1 MNRETYLVRVLDM
14 IIRDSQIEGKNIIYP
29 FSLPL
34 YSLQNNQSYSPLH
47 DNFIKY
53 CKDQYG
59 LSEEESRYMWYD
71 YSTIMGRTV
80 KDEDTETP
88 EEDYIDGMIYTP
100 LDEIYLY
107 GNLEPQERD
116 VKESLRVYGFNSEGH
131 YKFFMKVYNRIIDSI
146 EIKHLGNDN
155 HYVLFINEFRR
166 TRDGLFGLRL
176 LIDDGDP
183 DKDFITFSISYTEY
197 IFRCCIDILTEGL
210 PDGGQYVAITL
221 SDMILEYIYE
231 NVFQNKILQRGIS
244 LNGINESEVR
254 MDRFMEKIL
263 QFLIDDT
270 YYIEDNLIQLPFTN
284 KTVSI
289 HYTNTYTEWSILD
302 VITYIQEPPKSFTNY
317 CVDTYGLDSESIS
330 LVWDKYRVFLMEN
343 FLSLTKRY

>member
-1 MNRETYLVRVLDM
+1 M

-59 LSEEESRYMWYD
+59 LSEEESMYMWYD

-88 EEDYIDGMIYTP
+88 EEDYIDYTP
-100 LDEIYLY
+100 LDEVYLF

-116 VKESLRVYGFNSEGH
+116 VKESLRLYGFNSEGQ
-131 YKFFMKVYNRIIDSI
+131 YKFFMRVYNRIIDSI

-155 HYVLFINEFRR
+155 HNVLYINEFRR

-176 LIDDGDP
+176 LTEDGDP

-197 IFRCCIDILTEGL
+197 IFRCSLELLTEGL
-210 PDGGQYVAITL
+210 PDGGQFLTITL
-221 SDMILEYIYE
+221 SDMILEYIYK
-231 NVFQNKILQRGIS
+231 NVFQNKILQRKFN
-244 LNGINESEVR
+244 LNESDER
-254 MDRFMEKIL
+254 MNRFVGKVL

-270 YYIEDNLIQLPFTN
+270 YYIEDNTIHLPFTN

-289 HYTNTYTEWSILD
+289 HYTNTYTEWTILD
-302 VITYIQEPPKSFTNY
+302 VITYIEEPPKSFTKY

-330 LVWDKYRVFLMEN
+330 LVWVKYRVFLMEN
-343 FLSLTKRY
+343 FLRLTKRY

>member
-1 MNRETYLVRVLDM
+1 M

-59 LSEEESRYMWYD
+59 LSEEESMYMWYD

-80 KDEDTETP
+80 RDEDTETP
-88 EEDYIDGMIYTP
+88 EEDYIDYTP
-100 LDEIYLY
+100 LDEVYLF

-116 VKESLRVYGFNSEGH
+116 VKESLRLYGFNSEGQ
-131 YKFFMKVYNRIIDSI
+131 YKFFMRVYNRIIDSI

-155 HYVLFINEFRR
+155 HNVLYINEFRR

-176 LIDDGDP
+176 LTEDGDP

-197 IFRCCIDILTEGL
+197 IFRCSLELLTEGL
-210 PDGGQYVAITL
+210 PDGGQFLTITL
-221 SDMILEYIYE
+221 SDMILEYIYK
-231 NVFQNKILQRGIS
+231 NVFQNKILQRKFN
-244 LNGINESEVR
+244 LNESEER
-254 MDRFMEKIL
+254 MNRFVGKVL

-270 YYIEDNLIQLPFTN
+270 YYIEDNTIHLPFTN

-289 HYTNTYTEWSILD
+289 HYTNTYTEWTILD
-302 VITYIQEPPKSFTNY
+302 VITYIEEPPKSFTKY

-330 LVWDKYRVFLMEN
+330 LVWVKYRVFLMEN
-343 FLSLTKRY
+343 FLRLTKRY

>member
-59 LSEEESRYMWYD
+59 LSEEESMYMWYD

-80 KDEDTETP
+80 RDEDTETP
-88 EEDYIDGMIYTP
+88 EEDYIDYTP
-100 LDEIYLY
+100 LDEVYLF

-131 YKFFMKVYNRIIDSI
+131 YKFFMRVYNRIIDSI

-155 HYVLFINEFRR
+155 HNVLYINEFRR

-176 LIDDGDP
+176 LTEDGDP

-197 IFRCCIDILTEGL
+197 IFRCSLELLTEGL
-210 PDGGQYVAITL
+210 PDGGQFLTITL
-221 SDMILEYIYE
+221 SDMVLEYIYK
-231 NVFQNKILQRGIS
+231 NVFQNKILQRKFN
-244 LNGINESEVR
+244 LNESDER
-254 MDRFMEKIL
+254 MDRFVGKVL

-270 YYIEDNLIQLPFTN
+270 YYIEDNTIHLPFTN

-289 HYTNTYTEWSILD
+289 HYTNKYTEWTILD
-302 VITYIQEPPKSFTNY
+302 VITYIEEPPKHNTG
-317 CVDTYGLDSESIS
+317 CLWKDCGLEYS
-330 LVWDKYRVFLMEN
+330 LSNKIFKFKYL
-343 FLSLTKRY
+343 

>member
-59 LSEEESRYMWYD
+59 LSEEESMYMWYD

-80 KDEDTETP
+80 RDEDTETP
-88 EEDYIDGMIYTP
+88 EEDYIDYTP
-100 LDEIYLY
+100 LDEVYLF

-116 VKESLRVYGFNSEGH
+116 VKESLRLYGFNSEGQ
-131 YKFFMKVYNRIIDSI
+131 YKFFMRVYNRIIDSI

-155 HYVLFINEFRR
+155 HNVLYINEFRR

-176 LIDDGDP
+176 LTEDGDP

-197 IFRCCIDILTEGL
+197 IFRCSLELLTEGL
-210 PDGGQYVAITL
+210 PDGGQFLTITL
-221 SDMILEYIYE
+221 SDMILEYIYK
-231 NVFQNKILQRGIS
+231 NVFQNKILQRKFN
-244 LNGINESEVR
+244 LNESEER
-254 MDRFMEKIL
+254 MNRFVGKVL

-270 YYIEDNLIQLPFTN
+270 YYIEDNTIHLPFTN

-289 HYTNTYTEWSILD
+289 HYTNTYTEWTILD
-302 VITYIQEPPKSFTNY
+302 VITYIEEPPKSFTKY

-330 LVWDKYRVFLMEN
+330 LVWVKYRVFLMEN
-343 FLSLTKRY
+343 FLRLTKRY

>member
-1 MNRETYLVRVLDM
+1 MNRDPYLVRVLDM

-59 LSEEESRYMWYD
+59 LSQEESMYMWYD

-88 EEDYIDGMIYTP
+88 EEDYIDYTP

-131 YKFFMKVYNRIIDSI
+131 YKFFMRVYNRIIDSI

-155 HYVLFINEFRR
+155 HNVLYINEFRR

-183 DKDFITFSISYTEY
+183 DKDFITFSLSYTEY

-221 SDMILEYIYE
+221 SDMILEYIYK
-231 NVFQNKILQRGIS
+231 NVFQNRILQKKFN
-244 LNGINESEVR
+244 LNESEER
-254 MDRFMEKIL
+254 MDRFVDKVL
-263 QFLIDDT
+263 QFLKDDT
-270 YYIEDNLIQLPFTN
+270 YQIELNLIHVPFLN
-284 KTVSI
+284 EPVSI
-289 HYTNTYTEWSILD
+289 SYNRRGYSVLE
-302 VITYIQEPPKSFTNY
+302 VITYIDEPPKPFTHY
-317 CVDTYGLDSESIS
+317 CIDTYGLDPQIINS
-330 LVWDKYRVFLMEN
+330 LWDQYRLFLMEN
-343 FLSLTKRY
+343 FNRLKKTY

>member
-59 LSEEESRYMWYD
+59 LSEEESMYMWYD

-88 EEDYIDGMIYTP
+88 EEDYIDYTP
-100 LDEIYLY
+100 LDEVYLF

-116 VKESLRVYGFNSEGH
+116 VKESLRLYGFNSEGQ
-131 YKFFMKVYNRIIDSI
+131 YKFFMRVYNRIIDSI
-146 EIKHLGNDN
+146 EIKHFGNDN
-155 HYVLFINEFRR
+155 HNVLYINEFRR

-176 LIDDGDP
+176 LTEDGDP

-197 IFRCCIDILTEGL
+197 IFRCSLELLTEGL
-210 PDGGQYVAITL
+210 PDGGQFLTITL
-221 SDMILEYIYE
+221 SDMILEYIYK
-231 NVFQNKILQRGIS
+231 NVFQNKILQRKFN
-244 LNGINESEVR
+244 LNESDER
-254 MDRFMEKIL
+254 MDRFVGKVL

-270 YYIEDNLIQLPFTN
+270 YYIEDNTIHLPFTN

-289 HYTNTYTEWSILD
+289 HYTNTYTEWTILD
-302 VITYIQEPPKSFTNY
+302 VITYIEEPPKSFTKY

-330 LVWDKYRVFLMEN
+330 LVWVKYRVFLMEN
-343 FLSLTKRY
+343 FLRLTKRY

>member
-1 MNRETYLVRVLDM
+1 MNRDTYLVRVLDM

-59 LSEEESRYMWYD
+59 LSEEESMYMWYD

-80 KDEDTETP
+80 RDEDTETP
-88 EEDYIDGMIYTP
+88 EEDYINYTP
-100 LDEIYLY
+100 LDEVYLY

-131 YKFFMKVYNRIIDSI
+131 YKFFMRVYNRIIDSI

-176 LIDDGDP
+176 LTGDGDP

-197 IFRCCIDILTEGL
+197 IFRCCIQLMTEGL
-210 PDGGQYVAITL
+210 PDGGQYVSITL
-221 SDMILEYIYE
+221 TDMVLKYIYE
-231 NVFQNKILQRGIS
+231 NVFQNKILQRKF
-244 LNGINESEVR
+244 NINESESKE
-254 MDRFMEKIL
+254 DRFLDKVY
-263 QFLIDDT
+263 QFLINDT
-270 YYIEDNLIQLPFTN
+270 YEIKRNKIKLPFLN
-284 KTVSI
+284 VNVSI
-289 HYTNTYTEWSILD
+289 KHDTISKYSILD
-302 VITYIQEPPKSFTNY
+302 VITYPSVPHMFVKY
-317 CVDTYGLDSESIS
+317 CDITYGLDLKQITILWNRYKE
-330 LVWDKYRVFLMEN
+330 YLMGN
-343 FLSLTKRY
+343 FYNLKKIY

>member
-1 MNRETYLVRVLDM
+1 
-14 IIRDSQIEGKNIIYP
+14 
-29 FSLPL
+29 
-34 YSLQNNQSYSPLH
+34 
-47 DNFIKY
+47 
-53 CKDQYG
+53 
-59 LSEEESRYMWYD
+59 
-71 YSTIMGRTV
+71 MGRTV

-88 EEDYIDGMIYTP
+88 EEDYIDYTP

-176 LIDDGDP
+176 LTDIGKC

-221 SDMILEYIYE
+221 SDMILEYIYK

-289 HYTNTYTEWSILD
+289 HYTNKYTEWSILD

>member
-1 MNRETYLVRVLDM
+1 MNRDTYLERVLDM

-59 LSEEESRYMWYD
+59 LSEEESMYMWYD

-80 KDEDTETP
+80 RDEDTETP
-88 EEDYIDGMIYTP
+88 EEDYIDYTP
-100 LDEIYLY
+100 LDEVYLF

-116 VKESLRVYGFNSEGH
+116 VKESLRLYGFNSEGH
-131 YKFFMKVYNRIIDSI
+131 YKFFMRVYNRIIDSI
-146 EIKHLGNDN
+146 EIKHFGNDN
-155 HYVLFINEFRR
+155 HNVLYINEFRR

-176 LIDDGDP
+176 LTEDGDP

-197 IFRCCIDILTEGL
+197 IFRCSLELLTEGL
-210 PDGGQYVAITL
+210 PDGGQFLTITL
-221 SDMILEYIYE
+221 SDMVLEYIYK
-231 NVFQNKILQRGIS
+231 NVFQNKILQRKFN
-244 LNGINESEVR
+244 LNESEER
-254 MDRFMEKIL
+254 MNRFVGKVL

-270 YYIEDNLIQLPFTN
+270 YYIEDNTIHLPFTN

-289 HYTNTYTEWSILD
+289 HYTNTYTEWTILD
-302 VITYIQEPPKSFTNY
+302 VITYIEEPPKSFTKY

-343 FLSLTKRY
+343 FLRLTKRY

>member
-1 MNRETYLVRVLDM
+1 MNREKYLERVLDM

-53 CKDQYG
+53 CKNQYG
-59 LSEEESRYMWYD
+59 LSEEESMYMWYD

-80 KDEDTETP
+80 RDEDTETP
-88 EEDYIDGMIYTP
+88 EEDYIDYTP
-100 LDEIYLY
+100 LDEVYLY

-131 YKFFMKVYNRIIDSI
+131 YKFFMRVYNRIIDSI

-176 LIDDGDP
+176 LSGDGDP

-197 IFRCCIDILTEGL
+197 IFRCSLELLTEGL
-210 PDGGQYVAITL
+210 PDGGQFLTITL
-221 SDMILEYIYE
+221 SDMILEYIYK
-231 NVFQNKILQRGIS
+231 NVFQNKILQRKFN
-244 LNGINESEVR
+244 LNESEER
-254 MDRFMEKIL
+254 MDRFVGKVL

-270 YYIEDNLIQLPFTN
+270 YYIEDNTIHLPFTN

-289 HYTNTYTEWSILD
+289 HYTNKYTEWTILD
-302 VITYIQEPPKSFTNY
+302 VITYIEEPPKSFTKY

-330 LVWDKYRVFLMEN
+330 LVWVKYRVFLMEN
-343 FLSLTKRY
+343 FLRLTKRY

>member
-1 MNRETYLVRVLDM
+1 M

-59 LSEEESRYMWYD
+59 LSEEESMYMWYD

-80 KDEDTETP
+80 RDEDTETP
-88 EEDYIDGMIYTP
+88 EEDYIDYTP
-100 LDEIYLY
+100 LDEVYLF

-131 YKFFMKVYNRIIDSI
+131 YKFFMRVYNRIIDSI

-155 HYVLFINEFRR
+155 HNVLYINEFRR

-176 LIDDGDP
+176 LTEDGDP

-197 IFRCCIDILTEGL
+197 IFRCSLELLTEGL
-210 PDGGQYVAITL
+210 PDGGQFLTITL
-221 SDMILEYIYE
+221 SDMILEYIYK
-231 NVFQNKILQRGIS
+231 NVFQNKILQRKFN
-244 LNGINESEVR
+244 LNESDER
-254 MDRFMEKIL
+254 MDRFVGKVL

-270 YYIEDNLIQLPFTN
+270 YYIEDNTIHLPFTN

-289 HYTNTYTEWSILD
+289 HYTNKYTEWTILD
-302 VITYIQEPPKSFTNY
+302 VITYIEEPPKSFTKY

-330 LVWDKYRVFLMEN
+330 LVWVKYRVFLMEN
-343 FLSLTKRY
+343 FLRLTKRY

>member
-14 IIRDSQIEGKNIIYP
+14 IIRDSQVEGKYIIYP

-59 LSEEESRYMWYD
+59 LSEEESMYMWYD

-80 KDEDTETP
+80 RDEDTETP
-88 EEDYIDGMIYTP
+88 EEDYIDYTP
-100 LDEIYLY
+100 LDEVYLF

-116 VKESLRVYGFNSEGH
+116 VKESLRLYGFNSEGQ
-131 YKFFMKVYNRIIDSI
+131 YKFFMRVYNRIIDSI

-176 LIDDGDP
+176 LTEDGDP

-197 IFRCCIDILTEGL
+197 IFRCSLELLTEGL
-210 PDGGQYVAITL
+210 PDGGQFLTITL
-221 SDMILEYIYE
+221 SDMILEYIYK
-231 NVFQNKILQRGIS
+231 NVFQNKILQRKFN
-244 LNGINESEVR
+244 LNESDER
-254 MDRFMEKIL
+254 MNRFVGKVL

-270 YYIEDNLIQLPFTN
+270 YYIEDNTIHLPFTN

-289 HYTNTYTEWSILD
+289 HYTNTYTEWTILD
-302 VITYIQEPPKSFTNY
+302 VITYIEEPPKSFTKY

-330 LVWDKYRVFLMEN
+330 LVWVKYRVFLMEN
-343 FLSLTKRY
+343 FLRLTKRY

>member
-1 MNRETYLVRVLDM
+1 M

-59 LSEEESRYMWYD
+59 LSEEESMYMWYD

-88 EEDYIDGMIYTP
+88 EEDYIDYTP
-100 LDEIYLY
+100 LDEVYLY

-131 YKFFMKVYNRIIDSI
+131 YKFFMRVYNRIIDSI

-176 LIDDGDP
+176 LSGDGDP

-197 IFRCCIDILTEGL
+197 IFRCSLELLTEGL
-210 PDGGQYVAITL
+210 PDGGQFLTITL
-221 SDMILEYIYE
+221 SDMILEYIYK
-231 NVFQNKILQRGIS
+231 NVFQNKILQRKFN
-244 LNGINESEVR
+244 LNESEER
-254 MDRFMEKIL
+254 MDRFVGKVL

-270 YYIEDNLIQLPFTN
+270 YYIEDNTIHLPFTN

-289 HYTNTYTEWSILD
+289 HYTNKYTEWTILD
-302 VITYIQEPPKSFTNY
+302 VITYIEEPPKSFTKY

-330 LVWDKYRVFLMEN
+330 LVWVKYRVFLMEN
-343 FLSLTKRY
+343 FLRLTKRY

>member
-59 LSEEESRYMWYD
+59 LSEEESKYMWYD

-80 KDEDTETP
+80 RDEDTETP
-88 EEDYIDGMIYTP
+88 EEDYIDYTP
-100 LDEIYLY
+100 LDEVYLY

-116 VKESLRVYGFNSEGH
+116 VKESLRLYGFNSEGH
-131 YKFFMKVYNRIIDSI
+131 YKFFMRVYNRIIDSI

-176 LIDDGDP
+176 LTEDGDP

-197 IFRCCIDILTEGL
+197 IFRCSLELLTEGL
-210 PDGGQYVAITL
+210 PDGGQFLTITL
-221 SDMILEYIYE
+221 SDMILEYIYK
-231 NVFQNKILQRGIS
+231 NVFQNKILQRKFN
-244 LNGINESEVR
+244 LNESEER
-254 MDRFMEKIL
+254 MDRFMGKVL

-270 YYIEDNLIQLPFTN
+270 YYIEDNTIHLPFTN

-289 HYTNTYTEWSILD
+289 HYTNKYTEWTILD
-302 VITYIQEPPKSFTNY
+302 VITYIEEPPKSFTKY

-330 LVWDKYRVFLMEN
+330 LVWVKYRVFLMEN
-343 FLSLTKRY
+343 FHKLTKRY

>member
-59 LSEEESRYMWYD
+59 LSEEESMYMWYD

-88 EEDYIDGMIYTP
+88 EEDYIDYTP
-100 LDEIYLY
+100 LDEVYLY

-131 YKFFMKVYNRIIDSI
+131 YKFFMRVYNRIIDSI

-176 LIDDGDP
+176 LSGDGDP

-197 IFRCCIDILTEGL
+197 IFRCSLELLTEGL
-210 PDGGQYVAITL
+210 PDGGQFLTITL
-221 SDMILEYIYE
+221 SDMILEYIYK
-231 NVFQNKILQRGIS
+231 NVFQNKILQRKFN
-244 LNGINESEVR
+244 LNESEER
-254 MDRFMEKIL
+254 MDRFVGKVL

-270 YYIEDNLIQLPFTN
+270 YYIEDNTIHLPFTN

-289 HYTNTYTEWSILD
+289 HYTNKYTEWTILD
-302 VITYIQEPPKSFTNY
+302 VITYIEEPPKSFTKY

-330 LVWDKYRVFLMEN
+330 LVWVKYRVFLMEN
-343 FLSLTKRY
+343 FLRLTKRY

>member
-14 IIRDSQIEGKNIIYP
+14 IIRDSQVEGKYIIYP

-59 LSEEESRYMWYD
+59 LSEEESMYMWYD

-80 KDEDTETP
+80 RDEDTETP
-88 EEDYIDGMIYTP
+88 EEDYIDYTP
-100 LDEIYLY
+100 LDEVYLF

-116 VKESLRVYGFNSEGH
+116 VKESLRLYGFNSEGQ
-131 YKFFMKVYNRIIDSI
+131 YKFFMRVYNRIIDSI

-176 LIDDGDP
+176 LTGDGDS

-197 IFRCCIDILTEGL
+197 IFRCSLELLTEGL
-210 PDGGQYVAITL
+210 PDGGQFLTITL
-221 SDMILEYIYE
+221 SDMILEYIYK
-231 NVFQNKILQRGIS
+231 NVFQNKILQRKFN
-244 LNGINESEVR
+244 LNESDER
-254 MDRFMEKIL
+254 MNRFVGKVL

-270 YYIEDNLIQLPFTN
+270 YYIEENTIHLPFTN

-289 HYTNTYTEWSILD
+289 HYTNKYTEWTILD
-302 VITYIQEPPKSFTNY
+302 VITYIEEPPKSFTKY

-330 LVWDKYRVFLMEN
+330 LVWVKYRVFLMEN
-343 FLSLTKRY
+343 FLRLTKRY

>member
-1 MNRETYLVRVLDM
+1 MNREKYLERVLDM
-14 IIRDSQIEGKNIIYP
+14 IIRDSQVEGKYIIYP

-59 LSEEESRYMWYD
+59 LSEEESMYMWYD

-80 KDEDTETP
+80 RDEDTETP
-88 EEDYIDGMIYTP
+88 EEDYIDYTP
-100 LDEIYLY
+100 LDEVYLF

-116 VKESLRVYGFNSEGH
+116 VKESLRLYGFNSEGQ
-131 YKFFMKVYNRIIDSI
+131 YKFFMRVYNRIIDSI

-176 LIDDGDP
+176 LTGDGDS

-197 IFRCCIDILTEGL
+197 IFRCSLELLTEGL
-210 PDGGQYVAITL
+210 PDGGQFLTITL
-221 SDMILEYIYE
+221 SDMILEYIYK
-231 NVFQNKILQRGIS
+231 NVFQNKILQRKFN
-244 LNGINESEVR
+244 LNESDER
-254 MDRFMEKIL
+254 MNRFVGKVL

-270 YYIEDNLIQLPFTN
+270 YYIEDNTIHLPFTN

-289 HYTNTYTEWSILD
+289 HYTNTYTEWTILD
-302 VITYIQEPPKSFTNY
+302 VITYIEEPPKSFTKY

-330 LVWDKYRVFLMEN
+330 LVWVKYRVFLMEN
-343 FLSLTKRY
+343 FLRLTKRY

>member
-59 LSEEESRYMWYD
+59 LSEEESMYMWYD

-80 KDEDTETP
+80 RDEDTETP
-88 EEDYIDGMIYTP
+88 EEDYIDYTP
-100 LDEIYLY
+100 LDEVYLF

-116 VKESLRVYGFNSEGH
+116 VKESLRLYGFNSEGH
-131 YKFFMKVYNRIIDSI
+131 YKFFMRVYNRIIDSI
-146 EIKHLGNDN
+146 EIKHFGNDN
-155 HYVLFINEFRR
+155 HNVLYINEFRR

-176 LIDDGDP
+176 LTEDGDP
-183 DKDFITFSISYTEY
+183 DKDFITFSRSYTEY
-197 IFRCCIDILTEGL
+197 IFRCSLELLTEGL
-210 PDGGQYVAITL
+210 PDGGQFLTITL
-221 SDMILEYIYE
+221 SDMVLEYIYK
-231 NVFQNKILQRGIS
+231 NVFQNKILQRKFN
-244 LNGINESEVR
+244 LNESEER
-254 MDRFMEKIL
+254 MDRFMGKVL

-270 YYIEDNLIQLPFTN
+270 YYIEDNTIHLPFTN

-289 HYTNTYTEWSILD
+289 HYTNTYTEWTILD
-302 VITYIQEPPKSFTNY
+302 VITYIEEPPKSFTKY

-330 LVWDKYRVFLMEN
+330 LVWVKYRVFLMEN
-343 FLSLTKRY
+343 FLRLTKRY

>member
-1 MNRETYLVRVLDM
+1 
-14 IIRDSQIEGKNIIYP
+14 
-29 FSLPL
+29 
-34 YSLQNNQSYSPLH
+34 
-47 DNFIKY
+47 
-53 CKDQYG
+53 
-59 LSEEESRYMWYD
+59 
-71 YSTIMGRTV
+71 MGRTV

-131 YKFFMKVYNRIIDSI
+131 YKFFMRVYNRIIDSI

-155 HYVLFINEFRR
+155 HNVLYINEFRR

-183 DKDFITFSISYTEY
+183 DKDFITFSLSYTEY

-210 PDGGQYVAITL
+210 PDGGQYVSITL

-231 NVFQNKILQRGIS
+231 NVFQNRILQKKFN
-244 LNGINESEVR
+244 LNESEER
-254 MDRFMEKIL
+254 MDRFMGKVL
-263 QFLIDDT
+263 QFLKDDT
-270 YYIEDNLIQLPFTN
+270 YQIGEDLIRVPFLD
-284 KTVSI
+284 KPVSI
-289 HYTNTYTEWSILD
+289 SYKSKRVHT
-302 VITYIQEPPKSFTNY
+302 VIEIIMFIDEPPKPFTHY
-317 CVDTYGLDSESIS
+317 CIETYGLDPQTINS
-330 LVWDKYRVFLMEN
+330 LWDQYRVFLMEN
-343 FLSLTKRY
+343 FHRLKKTY

>member
-1 MNRETYLVRVLDM
+1 MNREKYLERVLDM

-59 LSEEESRYMWYD
+59 LSEEESMYMWYD

-88 EEDYIDGMIYTP
+88 EEDYIDYTP
-100 LDEIYLY
+100 LDEVYLF

-116 VKESLRVYGFNSEGH
+116 VKESLRLYGFNSEGH
-131 YKFFMKVYNRIIDSI
+131 YKFFMRVYNRIIDSI

-155 HYVLFINEFRR
+155 HNVLYINEFRR

-176 LIDDGDP
+176 LTEDGDP

-197 IFRCCIDILTEGL
+197 IFRCSLELLTEGL
-210 PDGGQYVAITL
+210 PDGGQFLTITL
-221 SDMILEYIYE
+221 SDMILEYIYK
-231 NVFQNKILQRGIS
+231 NVFQNRILQRKFN
-244 LNGINESEVR
+244 LNESDER
-254 MDRFMEKIL
+254 MDRFMGKVL

-270 YYIEDNLIQLPFTN
+270 YYIEDNIIQLPFTN

-289 HYTNTYTEWSILD
+289 HYTNKYTEWSILE
-302 VITYIQEPPKSFTNY
+302 VITYIQEPPKSFTKY
-317 CVDTYGLDSESIS
+317 CVDTYGLDPESIS

-343 FLSLTKRY
+343 FLRLTKRY

>member
-59 LSEEESRYMWYD
+59 LSEEESMYMWYD

-88 EEDYIDGMIYTP
+88 EEDYIDYTP
-100 LDEIYLY
+100 LDEVYLY

-116 VKESLRVYGFNSEGH
+116 VKESLRLYGFNSEGQ
-131 YKFFMKVYNRIIDSI
+131 YKFFMRVYNRIIDSI

-176 LIDDGDP
+176 LSGDGDP

-197 IFRCCIDILTEGL
+197 IFRCSLELLTEGL
-210 PDGGQYVAITL
+210 PDGGQFLTITL
-221 SDMILEYIYE
+221 SDMILEYIYK
-231 NVFQNKILQRGIS
+231 NVFQNKILQRKFN
-244 LNGINESEVR
+244 LNESEER
-254 MDRFMEKIL
+254 MDRFVGKVL

-270 YYIEDNLIQLPFTN
+270 YYIEDNTIHLPFTN

-289 HYTNTYTEWSILD
+289 HYTNKYTEWTILD
-302 VITYIQEPPKSFTNY
+302 VITYIEEPPKSFTKY

-330 LVWDKYRVFLMEN
+330 LVWVKYRVFLMEN
-343 FLSLTKRY
+343 FLRLTKRY

>member
-59 LSEEESRYMWYD
+59 LSEEESMYMWYD

-80 KDEDTETP
+80 RDEDTETP
-88 EEDYIDGMIYTP
+88 EEDYIDYTP
-100 LDEIYLY
+100 LDEVYLF

-116 VKESLRVYGFNSEGH
+116 VKESLRLYGFNSEGQ
-131 YKFFMKVYNRIIDSI
+131 YKFFMRVYNRIIDSI

-176 LIDDGDP
+176 LTGDGDS

-197 IFRCCIDILTEGL
+197 IFRCSLELLTEGL
-210 PDGGQYVAITL
+210 PDGGQFLTITL
-221 SDMILEYIYE
+221 SDMILEYIYK
-231 NVFQNKILQRGIS
+231 NVFQNKILQRKFN
-244 LNGINESEVR
+244 LNESDER
-254 MDRFMEKIL
+254 MNRFVGKVL

-270 YYIEDNLIQLPFTN
+270 YYIEDNTIHLPFTN

-289 HYTNTYTEWSILD
+289 HYTNTYTEWTILD
-302 VITYIQEPPKSFTNY
+302 VITYIEEPPKSFTKY

-330 LVWDKYRVFLMEN
+330 LVWVKYRVFLMEN
-343 FLSLTKRY
+343 FLRLTKRY

>member
-1 MNRETYLVRVLDM
+1 M
-14 IIRDSQIEGKNIIYP
+14 IIRDSQIEGKYIIYP

-59 LSEEESRYMWYD
+59 LSEEESMYMWYD

-80 KDEDTETP
+80 RDEDTETP
-88 EEDYIDGMIYTP
+88 EEDYIDYTP
-100 LDEIYLY
+100 LDEVYLF

-116 VKESLRVYGFNSEGH
+116 VKESLRLYGFNSEGQ
-131 YKFFMKVYNRIIDSI
+131 YKFFMRVYNRIIDSI

-176 LIDDGDP
+176 LTGDGDS

-197 IFRCCIDILTEGL
+197 IFRCSLELLTEGL
-210 PDGGQYVAITL
+210 PDGGQFLTITL
-221 SDMILEYIYE
+221 SDMILEYIYK
-231 NVFQNKILQRGIS
+231 NVFQNKILQRKFN
-244 LNGINESEVR
+244 LNESDER
-254 MDRFMEKIL
+254 MNRFVGKVL

-270 YYIEDNLIQLPFTN
+270 YYIEDNTIHLPFTN

-289 HYTNTYTEWSILD
+289 HYTNTYTEWTILD
-302 VITYIQEPPKSFTNY
+302 VITYIEEPPKSFTKY

-330 LVWDKYRVFLMEN
+330 LVWVKYRVFLMEN
-343 FLSLTKRY
+343 FLRLTKRY

>member
-59 LSEEESRYMWYD
+59 LSEEESMYMWYD

-88 EEDYIDGMIYTP
+88 EEDYIDYTP
-100 LDEIYLY
+100 LDEVYLF

-116 VKESLRVYGFNSEGH
+116 VKESLRLYGFNSEGQ
-131 YKFFMKVYNRIIDSI
+131 YKFFMRVYNRIIDSI

-155 HYVLFINEFRR
+155 HNVLYINEFRR

-176 LIDDGDP
+176 LTEDGDP

-197 IFRCCIDILTEGL
+197 IFRCSLELLTEGL
-210 PDGGQYVAITL
+210 PDGGQFLTITL
-221 SDMILEYIYE
+221 SDMILEYIYK
-231 NVFQNKILQRGIS
+231 NVFQNKILQRKFN
-244 LNGINESEVR
+244 LNESDER
-254 MDRFMEKIL
+254 MDRFVGKVL

-270 YYIEDNLIQLPFTN
+270 YYIEDNTIHLPFTN

-289 HYTNTYTEWSILD
+289 HYTNTYTEWTILD
-302 VITYIQEPPKSFTNY
+302 VITYIEEPPKSFTKY

-330 LVWDKYRVFLMEN
+330 LVWVKYRVFLMEN
-343 FLSLTKRY
+343 FLRLTKRY

>member
-14 IIRDSQIEGKNIIYP
+14 IIRDSQVEGKNIIYP

-53 CKDQYG
+53 CKNQYG
-59 LSEEESRYMWYD
+59 LSEEESMYMWYD

-80 KDEDTETP
+80 RDEDTETP
-88 EEDYIDGMIYTP
+88 EEDYIDYTP
-100 LDEIYLY
+100 LDEVYLY

-131 YKFFMKVYNRIIDSI
+131 YKFFMRVYNRIIDSI

-176 LIDDGDP
+176 LSGDGDP

-197 IFRCCIDILTEGL
+197 IFRCSLELLTEGL
-210 PDGGQYVAITL
+210 PDGGQFLTITL
-221 SDMILEYIYE
+221 SDMILEYIYK
-231 NVFQNKILQRGIS
+231 NVFQNKILQRKFN
-244 LNGINESEVR
+244 LNESEER
-254 MDRFMEKIL
+254 MDRFVGKVL

-270 YYIEDNLIQLPFTN
+270 YYIEDNTIHLPFTN

-289 HYTNTYTEWSILD
+289 HYTNKYTEWTILD
-302 VITYIQEPPKSFTNY
+302 VITYIEEPPKSFTKY

-330 LVWDKYRVFLMEN
+330 LVWVKYRVFLMEN
-343 FLSLTKRY
+343 FLRLTKRY

>member
-59 LSEEESRYMWYD
+59 LSEEESMYMWYD

-80 KDEDTETP
+80 RDEDTETP
-88 EEDYIDGMIYTP
+88 EEDYIDYTP
-100 LDEIYLY
+100 LDEVYLF

-131 YKFFMKVYNRIIDSI
+131 YKFFMRVYNRIIDSI

-155 HYVLFINEFRR
+155 HNVLYINEFRR

-176 LIDDGDP
+176 LTEDGDP

-197 IFRCCIDILTEGL
+197 IFRCSLELLTEGL
-210 PDGGQYVAITL
+210 PDGGQFLTITL
-221 SDMILEYIYE
+221 SDMILEYIYK
-231 NVFQNKILQRGIS
+231 NVFQNKILQRKFN
-244 LNGINESEVR
+244 LNESDER
-254 MDRFMEKIL
+254 MDRFVGKVL

-270 YYIEDNLIQLPFTN
+270 YYIEDNTIHLPFTN

-289 HYTNTYTEWSILD
+289 HYTNKYTEWTILD
-302 VITYIQEPPKSFTNY
+302 VITYIEEPPKSFTKY

-330 LVWDKYRVFLMEN
+330 LVWVKYRVFLMEN
-343 FLSLTKRY
+343 FLRLTKRY

>member
-1 MNRETYLVRVLDM
+1 M

-59 LSEEESRYMWYD
+59 LSEEESMYMWYD

-80 KDEDTETP
+80 RDEDTETP
-88 EEDYIDGMIYTP
+88 EEDYIDYTP
-100 LDEIYLY
+100 LDEVYLF

-116 VKESLRVYGFNSEGH
+116 VKESLRLYGFNSEGQ
-131 YKFFMKVYNRIIDSI
+131 YKFFMRVYNRIIDSI

-155 HYVLFINEFRR
+155 HNVLYINEFRR

-176 LIDDGDP
+176 LTEDGDP

-197 IFRCCIDILTEGL
+197 IFRCSLELLTEGL
-210 PDGGQYVAITL
+210 PDGGQFLTITL
-221 SDMILEYIYE
+221 SDMILEYIYK
-231 NVFQNKILQRGIS
+231 NVFQNKIFQRKFN
-244 LNGINESEVR
+244 LNESEER
-254 MDRFMEKIL
+254 MNRFVGKVL

-270 YYIEDNLIQLPFTN
+270 YYIEDNTIHLPFTN

-289 HYTNTYTEWSILD
+289 HYTNTYTEWTILD
-302 VITYIQEPPKSFTNY
+302 VITYIEEPPKSFTKY

-330 LVWDKYRVFLMEN
+330 LVWVKYRVFLMEN
-343 FLSLTKRY
+343 FLRLTKRY

>member
-59 LSEEESRYMWYD
+59 LSEEESKYMWYD

-80 KDEDTETP
+80 RDEDTETP
-88 EEDYIDGMIYTP
+88 EEDYIDYTP
-100 LDEIYLY
+100 LDEVYLF

-131 YKFFMKVYNRIIDSI
+131 YKFFMRVYNRIIDSI

-155 HYVLFINEFRR
+155 HNVLYINEFRR

-176 LIDDGDP
+176 LTEDGDP

-197 IFRCCIDILTEGL
+197 IFRCSLELLTEGL
-210 PDGGQYVAITL
+210 PDGGQFLTITL
-221 SDMILEYIYE
+221 SDMILEYIYK
-231 NVFQNKILQRGIS
+231 NVFQNKILQRKFN
-244 LNGINESEVR
+244 LNESDER
-254 MDRFMEKIL
+254 MDRFVGKVL

-270 YYIEDNLIQLPFTN
+270 YYIEDNTIHLPFTN

-289 HYTNTYTEWSILD
+289 HYTNKYTEWTILD
-302 VITYIQEPPKSFTNY
+302 VITYIEEPPKSFTKY

-330 LVWDKYRVFLMEN
+330 LVWVKYRVFLMEN
-343 FLSLTKRY
+343 FLRLTKRY

>member
-14 IIRDSQIEGKNIIYP
+14 IIRDSQVEGKYIIYP

-59 LSEEESRYMWYD
+59 LSEEESMYMWYD

-80 KDEDTETP
+80 RDEDTETP
-88 EEDYIDGMIYTP
+88 EEDYIDYTP
-100 LDEIYLY
+100 LDEVYLF

-116 VKESLRVYGFNSEGH
+116 VKESLRLYGFNSEGQ
-131 YKFFMKVYNRIIDSI
+131 YKFFMRVYNRIIDSI

-176 LIDDGDP
+176 LTGDGDS

-197 IFRCCIDILTEGL
+197 IFRCSLELLTEGL
-210 PDGGQYVAITL
+210 PDGGQFLTITL
-221 SDMILEYIYE
+221 SDMILEYIYK
-231 NVFQNKILQRGIS
+231 NVFQNKILQRKFN
-244 LNGINESEVR
+244 LNESDER
-254 MDRFMEKIL
+254 MNRFVGKVL

-270 YYIEDNLIQLPFTN
+270 YYIEDNTIHLPFTN

-289 HYTNTYTEWSILD
+289 HYTNTYTEWTILD
-302 VITYIQEPPKSFTNY
+302 VITYIEEPPKSFTKY

-330 LVWDKYRVFLMEN
+330 LVWVKYRVFLMEN
-343 FLSLTKRY
+343 FLRLTKRY

>member
-59 LSEEESRYMWYD
+59 LSEEESMYMWYD

-80 KDEDTETP
+80 RDEDTETP
-88 EEDYIDGMIYTP
+88 EEDYIDYTP
-100 LDEIYLY
+100 LDEVYLF

-116 VKESLRVYGFNSEGH
+116 VKESLRLYGFNSEGQ
-131 YKFFMKVYNRIIDSI
+131 YKFFMRVYNRIIDSI

-155 HYVLFINEFRR
+155 HNVLYINEFRR

-176 LIDDGDP
+176 LTEDGDP

-197 IFRCCIDILTEGL
+197 IFRCSLELLTEGL
-210 PDGGQYVAITL
+210 PDGGQFLTITL
-221 SDMILEYIYE
+221 SDMILEYIYK
-231 NVFQNKILQRGIS
+231 NVFQNKILQRKFN
-244 LNGINESEVR
+244 LNESDER
-254 MDRFMEKIL
+254 MDRFVGKVL

-270 YYIEDNLIQLPFTN
+270 YYIEDNTIHLPFTN

-289 HYTNTYTEWSILD
+289 HYTNTYTEWTILD
-302 VITYIQEPPKSFTNY
+302 VITYIEEPPKSFTKY

-330 LVWDKYRVFLMEN
+330 LVWVKYRVFLMEN
-343 FLSLTKRY
+343 FLRLTKRY

>member
-1 MNRETYLVRVLDM
+1 MNRDTYLVRVLDM

-59 LSEEESRYMWYD
+59 LSEEESMYMWYD

-88 EEDYIDGMIYTP
+88 EEDYIDYTP
-100 LDEIYLY
+100 LDEVYLY

-131 YKFFMKVYNRIIDSI
+131 YKFFMRVYNRIIDSI

-176 LIDDGDP
+176 LTGDGDP

-197 IFRCCIDILTEGL
+197 IFRCSLELLTEGL
-210 PDGGQYVAITL
+210 PDGGQFLTITL
-221 SDMILEYIYE
+221 SDMVLEYIYK
-231 NVFQNKILQRGIS
+231 NVFQNKILQRKFN
-244 LNGINESEVR
+244 LNESEER
-254 MDRFMEKIL
+254 MDRFVGKVL

-270 YYIEDNLIQLPFTN
+270 YYIEDNTIHLPFTN

-289 HYTNTYTEWSILD
+289 HYTNKYTEWTILD
-302 VITYIQEPPKSFTNY
+302 VITYIEEPPKSFTKY

-330 LVWDKYRVFLMEN
+330 LVWVKYRVFLMEN
-343 FLSLTKRY
+343 FLRLTKRY

>member
-59 LSEEESRYMWYD
+59 LSEEESMYMWYD

-88 EEDYIDGMIYTP
+88 EEDYIDYTP
-100 LDEIYLY
+100 LDEVYLY

-131 YKFFMKVYNRIIDSI
+131 YKFFMRVYNRIIDSI

-176 LIDDGDP
+176 LSGDGDP

-197 IFRCCIDILTEGL
+197 IFRCSLELLTEGL
-210 PDGGQYVAITL
+210 PDGGQFLTITL
-221 SDMILEYIYE
+221 SDMVLEYIYK
-231 NVFQNKILQRGIS
+231 NVFQNKILQRKFN
-244 LNGINESEVR
+244 LNESEER
-254 MDRFMEKIL
+254 MDRFVGKVL

-270 YYIEDNLIQLPFTN
+270 YYIEDNTIHLPFTN

-289 HYTNTYTEWSILD
+289 HYTNKYTEWTILD
-302 VITYIQEPPKSFTNY
+302 VITYIEEPPKSFTKY

-330 LVWDKYRVFLMEN
+330 LVWVKYRVFLMEN
-343 FLSLTKRY
+343 FLRLTKRY